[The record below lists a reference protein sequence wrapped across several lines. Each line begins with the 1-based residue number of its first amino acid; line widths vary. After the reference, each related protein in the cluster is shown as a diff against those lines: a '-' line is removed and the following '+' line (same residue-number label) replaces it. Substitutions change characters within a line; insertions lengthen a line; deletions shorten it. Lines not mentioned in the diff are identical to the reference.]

1 MKQLKKASNLLPK
14 QKKALKFGLVPSLLL
29 ALLIDFIGMSTYA
42 LPIIGEAFDAI
53 WAPVSA
59 YLIYWLFG
67 SSIFAVLGGVEEIL
81 PMTDI
86 IPTATMAFLAQA
98 FFNRR

>member
-53 WAPVSA
+53 WAPV
-59 YLIYWLFG
+59 
-67 SSIFAVLGGVEEIL
+67 
-81 PMTDI
+81 
-86 IPTATMAFLAQA
+86 
-98 FFNRR
+98 R